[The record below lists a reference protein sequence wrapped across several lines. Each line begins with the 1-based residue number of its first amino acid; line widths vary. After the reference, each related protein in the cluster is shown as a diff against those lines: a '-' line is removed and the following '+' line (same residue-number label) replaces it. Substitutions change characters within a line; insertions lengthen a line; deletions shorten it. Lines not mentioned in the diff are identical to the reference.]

1 MIWYICCELGAG
13 ALRFGPG
20 AGGYDQ
26 YDQKYDHIDHID
38 HMRFE
43 VSKFQK
49 AIKSLGPK
57 SKIWSTE
64 LS

>member
-1 MIWYICCELGAG
+1 MIHL
-13 ALRFGPG
+13 LRTGVGGSAFRTRG
-20 AGGYDQ
+20 GGYDQ